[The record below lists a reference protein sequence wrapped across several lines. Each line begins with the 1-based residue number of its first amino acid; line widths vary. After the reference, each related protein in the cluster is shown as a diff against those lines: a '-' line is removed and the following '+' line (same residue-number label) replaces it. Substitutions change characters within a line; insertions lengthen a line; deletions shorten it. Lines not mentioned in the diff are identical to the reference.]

1 MKDMLKSLRL
11 AFLQTC
17 GVLALAAFCALG
29 ALLSGCSVTKVE
41 YEKNDKGEV
50 SYRLYRNDH
59 WLKTESTGL
68 RGGMT
73 DAGKF
78 EFAAEGMKAS
88 PSEEFNRTM
97 QTYTTAFVQLA
108 QIAAAAYNPS
118 SSSAVKSQGSG
129 STPVSVNVTAAPAST
144 NAASTAVNA
153 SKQAASAAASAAE
166 DCVDCAPAK

>member
-1 MKDMLKSLRL
+1 MKKLMMM
-11 AFLQTC
+11 
-17 GVLALAAFCALG
+17 ALAACA
-29 ALLSGCSVTKVE
+29 AMITGCSVTKVE
-41 YEKNDKGEV
+41 YEKNDKGKV

-118 SSSAVKSQGSG
+118 SSQAVSTATKSTS
-129 STPVSVNVTAAPAST
+129 AAPTVVVNTQQAET
-144 NAASTAVNA
+144 NATGAASTT
-153 SKQAASAAASAAE
+153 SATNSAE
-166 DCVDCAPAK
+166 CVDCKPPASEAK

>member
-1 MKDMLKSLRL
+1 MKNAIRMLVVVL
-11 AFLQTC
+11 C
-17 GVLALAAFCALG
+17 GGVLAV
-29 ALLSGCSVTKVE
+29 GCSVTKVE

-118 SSSAVKSQGSG
+118 SSQAVSTATKSTS
-129 STPVSVNVTAAPAST
+129 AAPTVVVNTQQAET
-144 NAASTAVNA
+144 NATGAASTT
-153 SKQAASAAASAAE
+153 SATNSAE
-166 DCVDCAPAK
+166 CVDCKPPASEAK

>member
-1 MKDMLKSLRL
+1 MKKLMMI
-11 AFLQTC
+11 
-17 GVLALAAFCALG
+17 ALAACA
-29 ALLSGCSVTKVE
+29 AMITGCSVTKVE

-118 SSSAVKSQGSG
+118 STGVKTGNGERETGNGTATTSA
-129 STPVSVNVTAAPAST
+129 AAPAATTNATPAAATT
-144 NAASTAVNA
+144 NAA
-153 SKQAASAAASAAE
+153 
-166 DCVDCAPAK
+166 DCVDCVAK

>member
-1 MKDMLKSLRL
+1 MKNAIRMLVVVL
-11 AFLQTC
+11 C
-17 GVLALAAFCALG
+17 GGVLAV
-29 ALLSGCSVTKVE
+29 GCSVTKVE

-59 WLKTESTGL
+59 WLKTEASGL

-166 DCVDCAPAK
+166 DCVDCAPSK

>member
-1 MKDMLKSLRL
+1 MKNAIRMLVVVL
-11 AFLQTC
+11 C
-17 GVLALAAFCALG
+17 GGVLAV
-29 ALLSGCSVTKVE
+29 GCSVTKVE

-68 RGGMT
+68 RGGMSE
-73 DAGKF
+73 AGKF

-144 NAASTAVNA
+144 NTASTNAV
-153 SKQAASAAASAAE
+153 SGQATSAAATTNAA
-166 DCVDCAPAK
+166 DCVDCVAK